1 MMSAADIFSRRSQGR
16 VSPLANLVGDITQR
30 VERYKT
36 YRRTLDEL
44 ETLSDR
50 ELSDLGLSRTMLRAI
65 AYKAAYDG

>member
-1 MMSAADIFSRRSQGR
+1 MSAMDIFSRRSTTRQMG
-16 VSPLANLVGDITQR
+16 VAGLFGGITER

-44 ETLSDR
+44 SGLTDR